1 MPSSSLQVRAGQL
14 IFADGDAG
22 ECAYLVES
30 GRILVFVVKDGV
42 EVPLKVLGEG
52 EVIGEMSLIDNSP
65 RSASCR
71 ALDDGSLLVVGKD
84 QLLDRVRGA
93 DPVVRLLMRALL
105 ERLRSQNDSARG
117 HGFDSGKTETEAM
130 DDKREALRR
139 IDLENSIAGGLQKDQ
154 FLPFYQ
160 PINDLKSGRIVGCEA
175 LIRWLQPDGRLISPA
190 VFMDVIESS
199 SLVHQ
204 AGRMMIEK
212 SLRDLG
218 PLQQRFGADF
228 FVSINVGSGQFGDPN
243 FLDHLEKTRESFGVD
258 AECVKLELTERVM
271 MEGPQAMS
279 TLENCRA
286 KGYRLAIDDFGTG
299 FSNLQYLASMP
310 LSDLK
315 IDRSFVMKI
324 LSHERSLSI
333 VKSLIHLARSLKL
346 SLIAEGIETADEL
359 ALLRKLGVEMG
370 QGYLFAKPMPLD
382 QLMQLAAQKAA

>member
-1 MPSSSLQVRAGQL
+1 MSSSSLQVRAGQL

-30 GRILVFVVKDGV
+30 GRVLVFLEKDGV

-71 ALDDGSLLVVGKD
+71 ALEDGSLLVVGKD

-105 ERLRSQNDSARG
+105 ERLRSQNDTLRG
-117 HGFDSGKTETEAM
+117 HSFDTSSSTDADG
-130 DDKREALRR
+130 DKREAMRR
-139 IDLENSIAGGLQKDQ
+139 IDLENSIAAGLQKDQ

-212 SLRDLG
+212 SMRDLG
-218 PLQQRFGADF
+218 SLQQRFGADF

-243 FLDHLEKTRESFGVD
+243 FLDHLEETRESFGVD
-258 AECVKLELTERVM
+258 AACVKLELTERVM

-346 SLIAEGIETADEL
+346 SLVAEGIETADEL

-382 QLMQLAAQKAA
+382 QMLQMAALKAA